1 MAAITIP
8 CPATL
13 LPTAADLT
21 NIFKQVANIPSLLQV
36 EIEQLRAQAESA
48 VQTAVRNAILNRIA
62 PYEQKIDQV
71 NSILNSVEK
80 VLGNFPI
87 SVSKPIFPGLK
98 IPDMQWERIITA
110 LCNEYHLYVQAKIM
124 ELIDKVLPINLEIPV
139 LGISINPVK
148 LFSDPAYRAQLK
160 AQFAEKAEFFMNL
173 IPEIYRT
180 FEGTLG
186 IFSRAIQAD
195 AIFAYI
201 MSKLQNGALTLIY
214 NALGGLINKF
224 KSIWDTLGLPS
235 LPALLNLNVEGII
248 TALIGSLKAQLNNLK
263 RRLINAPAEIAN
275 EIADQILSIQRRIL
289 NTLKSIS
296 IAGFGI
302 LDLIGGEI
310 ESFVESIEQQ
320 IDRLIEVA
328 RNFGEIWPQYLI
340 KQWMGKVAKFF
351 EKIGLSALTQWI
363 TFNFCQ
369 FLTLIGMP
377 KSISVETGVPGIR
390 LDVVLTESNLD
401 PEPIQIEIDPEPEVP
416 PS

>member
-1 MAAITIP
+1 MAAISIP

-36 EIEQLRAQAESA
+36 EVEQIRAQAESA
-48 VQTAVRNAILNRIA
+48 VQTAVRNAILDRIA
-62 PYEQKIDQV
+62 PYEQKIQQV
-71 NSILNSVEK
+71 RSILDNVEK
-80 VLGNFPI
+80 VLGNFPV
-87 SVSKPIFPGLK
+87 SVSKPVYPGLL

-139 LGISINPVK
+139 LGITINPVK
-148 LFSDPAYRAQLK
+148 LFSDPEYRAALK
-160 AQFAEKAEFFMNL
+160 AQFAEQAEVFMNL

-186 IFSRAIQAD
+186 IFSRGIQAD

-201 MSKLQNGALTLIY
+201 MTKLQNGALSLIY
-214 NALGGLINKF
+214 NALGGLISKF
-224 KSIWDTLGLPS
+224 KTIWDSLGLPA
-235 LPALLNLNVEGII
+235 LPALLSLNVEGII
-248 TALIGSLKAQLNNLK
+248 TALIGSLKSQLNTLK
-263 RRLINAPAEIAN
+263 QRLLNAPAEIAQ
-275 EIADQILSIQRRIL
+275 EIADQILSIQRKIL
-289 NTLKSIS
+289 DTLKSLS

-340 KQWMGKVAKFF
+340 KQWMAKVTAFF
-351 EKIGLSALTQWI
+351 NAIGLSALTQWI

-377 KSISVETGVPGIR
+377 KSISIDTGFQGIGV
-390 LDVVLTESNLD
+390 DVTLNDIDL
-401 PEPIQIEIDPEPEVP
+401 EPA